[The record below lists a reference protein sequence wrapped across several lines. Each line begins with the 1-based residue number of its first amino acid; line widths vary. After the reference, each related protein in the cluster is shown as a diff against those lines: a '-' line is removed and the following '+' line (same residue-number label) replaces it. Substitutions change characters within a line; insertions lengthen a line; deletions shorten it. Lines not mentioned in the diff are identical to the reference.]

1 MVAHPALPPAKI
13 PMLNRLA
20 HWRPAL
26 RTETLALLV
35 SVLLTLLAN
44 ESFWSA
50 LLAGRDPAAA
60 ATWLLVLCT
69 GLLIT
74 AGQWFLLL
82 LVLNRWTAKPLLML
96 LALLTTAAV
105 YFMTY
110 YHVYLDQPMLRNL
123 LETDVKEAAD
133 LLSWKMI
140 PWLLLGAALPMVLL
154 TRVRLVRDRWQ
165 RALLQRAG
173 ALQLAMLV
181 AAGSLWPVMDQLVP
195 TLREHK
201 ELRFLVT
208 PSNYIY
214 SLARIAS
221 HDSKRMARARIAV
234 GTDATVGART
244 AGRKPVVLVVVIGET
259 VRAANWGLSGYAR
272 QTTPELA
279 AIPGLINFVDVK
291 SCGTNTETSVPCMFS
306 AQGRRHYDEDAI
318 RGSESLL
325 HVLDHAGIGVLWRD
339 NQSGCKGVCA
349 GLPVE
354 NFFDAKVPGL
364 CTEGRCLDE
373 ILLSELPERIART
386 SGDLVIVLHTMGN
399 HGPAYYQR
407 YPAEFRRFVPT
418 CDSTD
423 LGSCPRA
430 DVVNSYDNAI
440 LYTDHVLASAIALL
454 AGSASHD
461 SALLYVSDHGESL
474 GENNIYLH
482 SLPYAIAPDTQTRV
496 PMVLWLSP
504 GLTAAAGI
512 DRACMA
518 ARAQQ
523 PASHDNLFHTVL
535 GLLDV
540 QTAVYDRTLD
550 LGAGC

>member
-1 MVAHPALPPAKI
+1 MSVRLP
-13 PMLNRLA
+13 
-20 HWRPAL
+20 HWRPVL
-26 RTETLALLV
+26 RTETLALIV

-44 ESFWSA
+44 GSFWAA
-50 LLAGRDPAAA
+50 LMAGRDPAAA
-60 ATWLLVLCT
+60 GSWLLVLCT
-69 GLLIT
+69 ALLIT

-82 LVLNRWTAKPLLML
+82 LVLNRWTAKPLL
-96 LALLTTAAV
+96 ALLFVLTAAAV

-110 YHVYLDQPMLRNL
+110 FHVYLDQPMLRNL
-123 LETDVKEAAD
+123 LETDTKEVAD

-140 PWLLLGAALPMVLL
+140 PWLLLGAVLPIALLA
-154 TRVRLVRDRWQ
+154 RVQLQRDRWQ
-165 RALLQRAG
+165 RALPQRLG
-173 ALQLAMLV
+173 AMALAVLLI
-181 AAGSLWPVMDQLVP
+181 AGSLWPVMHELVP

-201 ELRFLVT
+201 EMRYLIT
-208 PSNYIY
+208 PSNYVV
-214 SLARIAS
+214 SLLRIAG
-221 HDSKRMARARIAV
+221 HDGKRIAK
-234 GTDATVGART
+234 ART
-244 AGRKPVVLVVVIGET
+244 VLGADAKVRPHAAGRKPVVLVVVIGET

-279 AIPGLINFVDVK
+279 AIPGLINFAEVS
-291 SCGTNTETSVPCMFS
+291 SCGTNTEISVPCMFS
-306 AQGRRHYDEDAI
+306 VQGRRHYDEDAI

-325 HVLDHAGIGVLWRD
+325 HVLDHAGIAVLWRD

-349 GLPVE
+349 GLPAE
-354 NFFDAKVPGL
+354 NFFDSLIPGL
-364 CTEGRCLDE
+364 CTESHCLDE
-373 ILLSELPERIART
+373 VLLRGLADRIEHAA
-386 SGDLVIVLHTMGN
+386 GDLVVVLHTMGN

-407 YPAEFRRFVPT
+407 YPAPFRRFLPT

-423 LGSCPRA
+423 LGSCPREA
-430 DVVNSYDNAI
+430 VVNSYDNAI

-454 AGSASHD
+454 AGSTSHD

-512 DRACMA
+512 DAACMA

-523 PASHDNLFHTVL
+523 PASHDHLFHTVL

-540 QTAVYDRTLD
+540 STAVYDPTLD

>member
-1 MVAHPALPPAKI
+1 
-13 PMLNRLA
+13 MLNRLPR
-20 HWRPAL
+20 WRPVL
-26 RTETLALLV
+26 RTETLALIV
-35 SVLLTLLAN
+35 SVLFTLPAN
-44 ESFWSA
+44 GSFWAA
-50 LLAGRDPAAA
+50 LMAGRDPAAA
-60 ATWLLVLCT
+60 GSWLLVLCT

-82 LVLNRWTAKPLLML
+82 LVLNRWTAKPLLAL
-96 LALLTTAAV
+96 LFVLTTAAV

-110 YHVYLDQPMLRNL
+110 FHVYLDQPMLRNL
-123 LETDVKEAAD
+123 LATDTKEVAD

-140 PWLLLGAALPMVLL
+140 PWLLVGAVLPIALLA
-154 TRVRLVRDRWQ
+154 RVQLQRDRWP
-165 RALLQRAG
+165 RALLIRAG
-173 ALQLAMLV
+173 ALVLALLV
-181 AAGSLWPVMDQLVP
+181 MAGALWPVMHELVP

-201 ELRFLVT
+201 EMRYLIT
-208 PSNYIY
+208 PSNYVV
-214 SLARIAS
+214 SLLRIAN
-221 HDSKRMARARIAV
+221 HDGKRIAKPRTVIGADAKV
-234 GTDATVGART
+234 GPRA

-279 AIPGLINFVDVK
+279 AIAGLINFTEVS

-306 AQGRRHYDEDAI
+306 VQGRRHYDEDAI

-325 HVLDHAGIGVLWRD
+325 HVLDHAGIAVLWRD

-349 GLPVE
+349 GLPAE
-354 NFFDAKVPGL
+354 NFFDSLIPGL
-364 CTEGRCLDE
+364 CTESHCLDE
-373 ILLSELPERIART
+373 VLLRGLADRIDHAT
-386 SGDLVIVLHTMGN
+386 GDLVIVLHTMGN

-407 YPAEFRRFVPT
+407 YPAQFRRFVPT

-423 LGSCPRA
+423 LGSCAREA
-430 DVVNSYDNAI
+430 VVNSYDNAI

-454 AGSASHD
+454 AGSTSHD

-512 DRACMA
+512 DPACLA

-523 PASHDNLFHTVL
+523 PASHDHLFHTVL

-540 QTAVYDRTLD
+540 STAVYDPTLD